1 MTMKINHLNPSFFV
15 LILIVELTLNQTLSS
30 QELKHQ
36 RKSIGSRIIEE
47 YDVPKS
53 NKDIKEGQYKLKI
66 DNFICQI
73 GSYKNNQRSGTW
85 QIFYSKDELEL
96 EYNYDTNELIY
107 FNKKYYVSKNDSN
120 LYQPI
125 YLGGIKY
132 FFQSVIN
139 NIDPKQMQW
148 GNGSLSVSFEV
159 DTKGIPHKFQLTS
172 SCNYKNLDLLAVNA
186 VKNVAT
192 SNFKFI
198 PAKKDDKPITF
209 MMEVPLNYIV
219 RTIQMGPLK

>member
-15 LILIVELTLNQTLSS
+15 LILIVEFTLNQTLPS

-36 RKSIGSRIIEE
+36 RKSIGSGMTEE
-47 YDVPKS
+47 YDVLKN

-85 QIFYSKDELEL
+85 QIFYSKDDLEL

-107 FNKKYYVSKNDSN
+107 FNKKYYVSKDDSTF
-120 LYQPI
+120 YRPI
-125 YLGGIKY
+125 YLGGMKY
-132 FFQSVIN
+132 FFQSVKN
-139 NIDPKQMQW
+139 NIDPNQMQW

-159 DTKGIPHKFQLTS
+159 DPSGIPHKFQLLL
-172 SCNYKNLDLLAVNA
+172 SCGYKNLDLLTVNSI
-186 VKNVAT
+186 KNVAT
-192 SNFKFI
+192 SSFKFI
-198 PAKKDDKPITF
+198 PAKKNGIPISF
-209 MMEVPLNYIV
+209 VMEVPLNYTVHYI
-219 RTIQMGPLK
+219 R